1 MKDLINWVIQILLSQ
16 RLTRQTARRVPLFGI
31 P

>member
-1 MKDLINWVIQILLSQ
+1 VKDLIIRIIQILLSQ

>member
-1 MKDLINWVIQILLSQ
+1 VIQILLSQ